1 MASSSFWSRA
11 GCDAELA
18 SLSAADDEGRT
29 RNRRTGQDGDP
40 TNTARGAR
48 GGPHE
53 FCNMATSRILQG
65 VGCANRWNE
74 RILRGWG
81 AEGVKWAGWVRRGV
95 PGAARFGVGSRGAAV
110 PGGSAVLEGFVQ
122 AGGLER
128 GAERG
133 RGAWRRRGCA
143 DW

>member
-11 GCDAELA
+11 GCDAELG
-18 SLSAADDEGRT
+18 SLSTAADEGRT

-53 FCNMATSRILQG
+53 FCNMATSRNLQG
-65 VGCANRWNE
+65 VGCANCRNE

-81 AEGVKWAGWVRRGV
+81 AEGANGAAWMRPGV
-95 PGAARFGVGSRGAAV
+95 PGRSEEHTSELQSLLRI
-110 PGGSAVLEGFVQ
+110 
-122 AGGLER
+122 
-128 GAERG
+128 
-133 RGAWRRRGCA
+133 
-143 DW
+143 

>member
-53 FCNMATSRILQG
+53 FCNMATPRILQG
-65 VGCANRWNE
+65 VGCATRWTE
-74 RILRGWG
+74 RILRGRG
-81 AEGVKWAGWVRRGV
+81 AEGGTWAAGVRRGV
-95 PGAARFGVGSRGAAV
+95 PGAARFGVDMRVASLTSGSGV
-110 PGGSAVLEGFVQ
+110 WME
-122 AGGLER
+122 
-128 GAERG
+128 
-133 RGAWRRRGCA
+133 
-143 DW
+143 

>member
-1 MASSSFWSRA
+1 MASSSCWSRA
-11 GCDAELA
+11 GCDAELG
-18 SLSAADDEGRT
+18 SLSTAADEGRT

-65 VGCANRWNE
+65 VGCANRRNE

-81 AEGVKWAGWVRRGV
+81 AEGVNWAAWVRPGV
-95 PGAARFGVGSRGAAV
+95 PGAARWGGGWGWGAV
-110 PGGSAVLEGFVQ
+110 
-122 AGGLER
+122 R
-128 GAERG
+128 
-133 RGAWRRRGCA
+133 
-143 DW
+143 

>member
-81 AEGVKWAGWVRRGV
+81 AAGVKWAAWVRRGL
-95 PGAARFGVGSRGAAV
+95 PGAARFGVGWRGAAV
-110 PGGSAVLEGFVQ
+110 QGGFAVVRGFVT
-122 AGGLER
+122 GG
-128 GAERG
+128 GGG
-133 RGAWRRRGCA
+133 RGAGGGGGVGGGGG
-143 DW
+143 

>member
-81 AEGVKWAGWVRRGV
+81 AEGVKWAAWVRRGV
-95 PGAARFGVGSRGAAV
+95 PGPARFGSEGRRAGKERASPCRSRWA
-110 PGGSAVLEGFVQ
+110 PFPSKNKKPPHPHT
-122 AGGLER
+122 
-128 GAERG
+128 
-133 RGAWRRRGCA
+133 
-143 DW
+143 